1 MLSKEKIKNF
11 ILNQINNLIV
21 NKVDFKIKK
30 VLKTLKFKNKK
41 ENINENFEIVIGNEG
56 KVFSDII
63 IAKKNS
69 SKDKFVILYSSKHE
83 EPYTLLINSN
93 SNKELEKLI
102 ESLNKKEINNLKNKS
117 MELNYIYNFLIKEV
131 LS

>member
-21 NKVDFKIKK
+21 NKIDFKSKK

-41 ENINENFEIVIGNEG
+41 ENINENFEIIIGNEG

-93 SNKELEKLI
+93 ANEELEKLI

>member
-21 NKVDFKIKK
+21 NKIDFKSKK

-41 ENINENFEIVIGNEG
+41 ENINENFEIIIGNEG

-93 SNKELEKLI
+93 ANEELEKLI
-102 ESLNKKEINNLKNKS
+102 ESLNKKEITNLKNKS